1 MRKWI
6 LAVLAVAVIISGCAK
21 KEAFVK
27 ADVNHVKAQ
36 LAKLAPV
43 ELGANVD
50 RLPPRKQE
58 LVRKLVQASRL
69 MDEIFL
75 RQVYSKNLEIRN
87 WLQRSKNPEDKIF
100 LEYFTIMFG
109 PFDRLDDDKPFIGTE
124 PKPLGANYYP
134 EDMTKEAFFRWVKE
148 HPEDKEAF
156 ESNFTIIR
164 RQNGR
169 LVAIP
174 YSQAYRELLEPAA
187 ELLREAATLAE
198 NASLKRYLETRA
210 QAFLSNDYFESDMAW
225 MDLDDPDIEV
235 VIGPY
240 EVYEDRLLSYKAAFE
255 SFVTLVD
262 QAESA
267 KLARVAQYLNAME
280 KNLPIPDKFKNL
292 NRGSS
297 SPIKVVNEV
306 FTAGDTKAGIQT
318 TAFNLPN
325 DERVREAK
333 GSKKVLLKNVAE
345 AKFEKCWRPIV
356 ARVLAEDQLP
366 LTRFDAYF
374 NHTLMHEVSHGLGPG
389 IVRLPDGSETTV
401 SKELKETYPTIEEA
415 KADVLGIYNI
425 IFLADQGFFSPA
437 SLDTTFVTYL
447 GGMFRSIRFGV
458 QEAHGMANLIEFN
471 YLTEK
476 GAFQVDPKTGR
487 FRVVLEKMRPAIRDL
502 AHDILMLQA
511 TLDYQGAVKFI
522 ERYGKMPAAL
532 QRALDSLADLP
543 VDIRPV
549 YTIERE
555 LGK

>member
-1 MRKWI
+1 MKRLLLVA
-6 LAVLAVAVIISGCAK
+6 LAVGLVVNGCAK

-43 ELGANVD
+43 ELGAEVD
-50 RLPPRKQE
+50 RLSPQKQE
-58 LVRKLVQASRL
+58 LVKKLVQASRL

-75 RQVYSKNLEIRN
+75 RQVYSKNLEIRD
-87 WLQRSKNPEDKIF
+87 WLRRSKDPNDKIY

-124 PKPLGANYYP
+124 PKPLGANFYP
-134 EDMTKEAFFRWVKE
+134 EDMTKEEFFDWIKA

-156 ESNFTIIR
+156 ESNFAVIR

-187 ELLREAATLAE
+187 KLLKEAAALAD
-198 NASLKRYLETRA
+198 NASLKRYLQTRA
-210 QAFLSNDYFESDMAW
+210 DAFLSNDYFESDMAW

-240 EVYEDRLLSYKAAFE
+240 EVYEDRLLSYKASFE

-262 QAESA
+262 REESE
-267 KLARVAQYLNAME
+267 KLARVARYLNAME
-280 KNLPIPDKFKNL
+280 KNLPYPDKYKNL

-306 FTAGDTKAGIQT
+306 FTAGDTKAGVQT

-345 AKFEKCWRPIV
+345 AKFEKCWKPIV

-366 LTRFDAYF
+366 LTSFDAYF

-389 IVRLPDGSETTV
+389 IVRLPDGTETTV

-425 IFLADQGFFSPA
+425 IFLADQGFFQPA
-437 SLDTTFVTYL
+437 FLDTTFVTYL
-447 GGMFRSIRFGV
+447 GGMFRSVRFGV

-476 GAFQVDPKTGR
+476 GAFVYDQQTGR
-487 FRVVLEKMRPAIRDL
+487 FRVNLSRMRPAIRDL

-511 TLDYQGAVKFI
+511 TLDYDGARRFI
-522 ERYGKMPAAL
+522 ERYGKIPESL
-532 QRALDSLADLP
+532 QSALDRLKDVP

-549 YTIERE
+549 YRIEE
-555 LGK
+555 EVGE

>member
-6 LAVLAVAVIISGCAK
+6 LGVLAVAVLASGCGK

-27 ADVNHVKAQ
+27 ADVSHVKAQ

-43 ELGANVD
+43 ELGADVD
-50 RLPPRKQE
+50 RLPPKKRE
-58 LVRKLVQASRL
+58 LVRKLVQASHL
-69 MDEIFL
+69 IDEIFL
-75 RQVYSKNLEIRN
+75 RQVYSKNLEIRD
-87 WLQRSKNPEDKIF
+87 WLRRSKDPEDKIY

-134 EDMTKEAFFRWVKE
+134 EDMTKEEFFRWIEE

-164 RQNGR
+164 RQDGK

-187 ELLREAATLAE
+187 KLLREAAALAE

-210 QAFLSNDYFESDMAW
+210 AAFLSNDYFESDMAW

-280 KNLPIPDKFKNL
+280 KNLPIPDKYKNL

-356 ARVLAEDQLP
+356 ARVLAKDQLP

-401 SKELKETYPTIEEA
+401 SKELNETYPTIEEA
-415 KADVLGIYNI
+415 KADVLGIFNT

-437 SLDTTFVTYL
+437 FLDTTFVTYL

-522 ERYGKMPAAL
+522 ERYGKMPDAL
-532 QRALDSLADLP
+532 QRALDSLADIP

-549 YTIERE
+549 YTIEKE
-555 LGK
+555 VGE